1 MIDLAIKV
9 DKPKRAGNLCSQA
22 IGFERFGYGKEKT
35 AMDKLRKE
43 TPVRYLKGVGETSG
57 ARLTKLGVETAG
69 DLLTFFPR
77 RYEYRGETVLVADAP
92 DMDTVATVLT
102 VCSAPKEGRGG
113 AGVSYVKV
121 NACDESGTACL
132 TFFNQPWITKSL
144 VSGRRFR
151 VWGKVRR
158 NGYSFDITAPEIEP
172 YEKDMPAVLPVYPLT
187 KGLAQGLVRRAV
199 RQIVPLFD
207 DIEDSLDEDII
218 RAYHLM
224 SKSTAYRL
232 LHFPESRE
240 AVEAAKYSLA
250 FEELLVFQLA
260 LRSVRG
266 NLEKKNAPKMSFRDT
281 GIGRFFSSLP
291 FSLTAAQER
300 VVKEVLG
307 DLCRDVPMC
316 RLVQGDVGSG
326 KTVIA
331 AGAMAFA
338 VKNGLQ
344 CAMMAPTEI
353 LATQHYET
361 LTKLYADMD
370 IRVELLTGSTSAKR
384 KREIKAALKD
394 GSLMAVV
401 GTNAIIQKDVEY
413 KRLGLVITDEQH
425 RFGVL
430 QRAALADKADGETP
444 HSLVMSA
451 TPIPRTM
458 SLILYGDMDVSII
471 DELPPGRQVIE
482 TKVGGEEN
490 RAAVYKFLSAQV
502 AKGAQAYI
510 ICPLVEDSDGSS
522 DDKKS
527 VESYTARLSKLLPH
541 IKFGMLHGRMSGKAK
556 TAVMEEFE
564 RGEVHVLVSTTV
576 VEVGVNV
583 PNATVMLI
591 ENAEC
596 FGLSQ
601 LHQLRG
607 RVGRGNKKSF
617 CILMSEKPT
626 ERLSV
631 LSKTNDGF
639 EIANADLAGRGP
651 GDFFG
656 ERQSGEACFVHA
668 AHADMRLIEATKLL
682 AESMAQKPLSEK
694 MWRAVRA
701 FFAQSGSEN
710 IFN

>member
-1 MIDLAIKV
+1 
-9 DKPKRAGNLCSQA
+9 
-22 IGFERFGYGKEKT
+22 
-35 AMDKLRKE
+35 MDKLRMD
-43 TPVRYLKGVGETSG
+43 TPVRYLKGVGEASG
-57 ARLTKLGVETAG
+57 AKLARLGVETAG
-69 DLLTFFPR
+69 DLLQFFPR
-77 RYEYRGETVLVADAP
+77 RYEYRGEIVPLADAA
-92 DMDTVATVLT
+92 DMDTVAMVLT

-113 AGVSYVKV
+113 TGVSYTKV
-121 NACDESGTACL
+121 NACDESGTACI
-132 TFFNQPWITKSL
+132 TFFNQPWIAKSL
-144 VSGRRFR
+144 VNGRRFR

-158 NGYSFDITAPEIEP
+158 NGYSFDISSPEIEP
-172 YEKDMPAVLPVYPLT
+172 YEEGMPSVIPIYPLT
-187 KGLAQGLVRRAV
+187 KGLAQGLVRRSV
-199 RQIVPLFD
+199 RQIEPLFD
-207 DIEDSLDEDII
+207 SLEDSLDGGII
-218 RAYHLM
+218 KIYRLM
-224 SKSTAYRL
+224 PKSMSYRL
-232 LHFPESRE
+232 LHFPESRDE
-240 AVEAAKYSLA
+240 VEAAKYSLA

-266 NLEKKNAPKMSFRDT
+266 NLEKKTAPKMSFKDT
-281 GIGRFFSSLP
+281 GIGKFFSSLP
-291 FSLTAAQER
+291 FALTGAQER

-307 DLCRDVPMC
+307 DLCRDTPMC

-370 IRVELLTGSTSAKR
+370 IKVELLTGSTSAKR
-384 KREIKAALKD
+384 KREIKAALAE

-458 SLILYGDMDVSII
+458 SLILYGDMDVSVI
-471 DELPPGRQVIE
+471 DELPPGRQIIE
-482 TKVGGEEN
+482 TKAGSEEN
-490 RAAVYKFLSAQV
+490 RAAVNKFLAAQV

-510 ICPLVEDSDGSS
+510 ICPLVEDSEGST

-527 VESYTARLSKLLPH
+527 VESYTARLQKQLPQ
-541 IKFGMLHGRMSGKAK
+541 IRFGMLHGRMSGKAK
-556 TAVMEEFE
+556 TEVMEAFE
-564 RGEVHVLVSTTV
+564 RGEVQVLVSTTV

-607 RVGRGNKKSF
+607 RVGRGSKKSY

-631 LSKTNDGF
+631 LCKTNDGF

-668 AHADMRLIEATKLL
+668 ANADMRLIEETKRL
-682 AESMAQKPLSEK
+682 ADEMAKEPLSER
-694 MWRAVRA
+694 MWNAVRA

>member
-1 MIDLAIKV
+1 M
-9 DKPKRAGNLCSQA
+9 
-22 IGFERFGYGKEKT
+22 KEG
-35 AMDKLRKE
+35 MPVENLRKD
-43 TPVRYLKGVGETSG
+43 TPVRYLKGVGEAVG
-57 ARLTKLGVETAG
+57 AKLAKLGVETAG
-69 DLLTFFPR
+69 DLLDFFPR
-77 RYEYRGETVLVADAP
+77 RYEYRGETVLLADAP
-92 DMDTVATVLT
+92 DMDIVATVLT

-132 TFFNQPWITKSL
+132 TFFNQPWLAKGL
-144 VSGRRFR
+144 VSGRKFR

-172 YEKDMPAVLPVYPLT
+172 YEADMPAVLPVYPLT
-187 KGLAQGLVRRAV
+187 KGLAQGVVRRTV
-199 RQIVPLFD
+199 RQIEPFFD
-207 DIEDSLDEDII
+207 SLEDSLDSGII
-218 RAYHLM
+218 KMYRLM
-224 SKSTAYRL
+224 PKSMAYRL
-232 LHFPESRE
+232 LHFPDSRD

-260 LRSVRG
+260 LRNVRG
-266 NLEKKNAPKMSFRDT
+266 NLEKKVAPKMSFKDT
-281 GIGRFFSSLP
+281 GIGKFFSSLP
-291 FSLTAAQER
+291 FKLTGAQER

-326 KTVIA
+326 KTVVA
-331 AGAMAFA
+331 AAAMAFA
-338 VKNGLQ
+338 VKNRLQ

-361 LTKLYADMD
+361 LTKLFAEHG

-384 KREIKAALKD
+384 KREIKAALAD

-458 SLILYGDMDVSII
+458 SLILYGDMDVSVI
-471 DELPPGRQVIE
+471 DELPPGRQIIE
-482 TKVGGEEN
+482 TKVGSEQN
-490 RAAVYKFLSAQV
+490 REAVYKFLSGQI

-510 ICPLVEDSDGSS
+510 ICPLVEDSEGST

-527 VESYTARLSKLLPH
+527 VESYTAKLQKCLPH
-541 IKFGMLHGRMSGKAK
+541 IRFGMLHGRMSGKAK
-556 TAVMEEFE
+556 TEVMEAFE
-564 RGEVHVLVSTTV
+564 HNEVQVLVSTTV

-607 RVGRGNKKSF
+607 RVGRGDKKSF

-631 LSKTNDGF
+631 LARTNDGF
-639 EIANADLAGRGP
+639 EIANADLEGRGP

-668 AHADMRLIEATKLL
+668 AHADMRLIEQTKRLAQSL
-682 AESMAQKPLSEK
+682 AEQPLSER
-694 MWRAVRA
+694 MWKAVRA